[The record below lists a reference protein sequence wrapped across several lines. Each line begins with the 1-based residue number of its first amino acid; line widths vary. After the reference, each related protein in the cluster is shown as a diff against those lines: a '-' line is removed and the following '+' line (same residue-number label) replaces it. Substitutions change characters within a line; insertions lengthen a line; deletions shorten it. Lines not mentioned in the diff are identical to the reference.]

1 MKLAQM
7 LIDVTSARLHVY
19 GKRDPRRARKM
30 GHLTA
35 LADTPEAAAALVRE
49 ARTALTGSHVRA

>member
-1 MKLAQM
+1 
-7 LIDVTSARLHVY
+7 
-19 GKRDPRRARKM
+19 M

-35 LADTPEAAAALVRE
+35 LADTPEDAAALVRE